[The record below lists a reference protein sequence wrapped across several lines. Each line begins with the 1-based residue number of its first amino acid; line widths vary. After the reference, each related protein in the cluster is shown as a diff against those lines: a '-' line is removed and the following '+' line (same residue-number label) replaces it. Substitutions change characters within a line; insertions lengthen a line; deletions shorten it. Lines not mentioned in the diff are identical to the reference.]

1 MRKKADPFGNL
12 VFDKSARNMNPHV
25 AMAGGYNDCR
35 SRRNCSTWKFRS
47 RRNCCPRSIC
57 KLYRTV
63 GRSELEMGMGV
74 EVRDKIARRAA
85 KEIQNGMIVNLGIGI
100 PSLVPNHLPD
110 DINVMFHAENGI
122 VGMGPTPSK
131 GNEDENLC
139 NAAGLPTS
147 LITGASYFDSCTA
160 FGMIRKGLLDIT
172 ILGSLQ
178 VSENGDLA
186 NWIVPGKRVPG
197 IGGAMD
203 LAQKAKRVVVV
214 MNHVDKYGNAKNCFG
229 VYITINF
236 KKMRRFNYYGYG
248 SNGSNAGW
256 TYFTRIDEPIHSGR
270 YKTTY
275 RSGF

>member
-1 MRKKADPFGNL
+1 
-12 VFDKSARNMNPHV
+12 
-25 AMAGGYNDCR
+25 
-35 SRRNCSTWKFRS
+35 
-47 RRNCCPRSIC
+47 
-57 KLYRTV
+57 
-63 GRSELEMGMGV
+63 MGMGV

-186 NWIVPGKRVPG
+186 NWIVPGKRVPVLG
-197 IGGAMD
+197 SNGFSS
-203 LAQKAKRVVVV
+203 KAKRVVVV
-214 MNHVDKYGNAKNCFG
+214 MNHVDKYGNAKLF
-229 VYITINF
+229 
-236 KKMRRFNYYGYG
+236 
-248 SNGSNAGW
+248 
-256 TYFTRIDEPIHSGR
+256 
-270 YKTTY
+270 
-275 RSGF
+275 RSVHYH

>member
-1 MRKKADPFGNL
+1 
-12 VFDKSARNMNPHV
+12 
-25 AMAGGYNDCR
+25 
-35 SRRNCSTWKFRS
+35 
-47 RRNCCPRSIC
+47 
-57 KLYRTV
+57 
-63 GRSELEMGMGV
+63 MGMGV

-122 VGMGPTPSK
+122 VGMGQRQVK
-131 GNEDENLC
+131 GMKTKIC
-139 NAAGLPTS
+139 VITAGLPTS
-147 LITGASYFDSCTA
+147 LITGASYFDRRTA

-203 LAQKAKRVVVV
+203 LAQK
-214 MNHVDKYGNAKNCFG
+214 
-229 VYITINF
+229 
-236 KKMRRFNYYGYG
+236 
-248 SNGSNAGW
+248 
-256 TYFTRIDEPIHSGR
+256 
-270 YKTTY
+270 
-275 RSGF
+275 RSGSLL

>member
-1 MRKKADPFGNL
+1 
-12 VFDKSARNMNPHV
+12 
-25 AMAGGYNDCR
+25 
-35 SRRNCSTWKFRS
+35 
-47 RRNCCPRSIC
+47 
-57 KLYRTV
+57 
-63 GRSELEMGMGV
+63 MGMGV
-74 EVRDKIARRAA
+74 EIRNKIAKRAA

-110 DINVMFHAENGI
+110 DMHVMFHAENGI
-122 VGMGPTPSK
+122 VGMGPTPAK
-131 GNEDENLC
+131 GEEDENLC

-147 LITGASYFDSCTA
+147 IIAGASYFDSSMA

-214 MNHVDKYGNAKNCFG
+214 MNHVDKYGNAKIVSECTLPLTSKRC
-229 VYITINF
+229 VDVIITDMAVMEVTPEGLVLQELMSPYTVEDV
-236 KKMRRFNYYGYG
+236 KKCTEAAFHV
-248 SNGSNAGW
+248 SPSLLV
-256 TYFTRIDEPIHSGR
+256 IE
-270 YKTTY
+270 
-275 RSGF
+275 